1 MVFLLIR
8 FLLLIFSSNY
18 LQFNLL
24 ISATSLQNQEKMEV
38 ETEGERKHCEK
49 EKEKMEV
56 ETEGERK
63 HREKEKEKQKKE

>member
-38 ETEGERKHCEK
+38 K
-49 EKEKMEV
+49 
-56 ETEGERK
+56 TEGERK

>member
-38 ETEGERKHCEK
+38 ETEGERKHREK

>member
-24 ISATSLQNQEKMEV
+24 ISATSLQNQEKLEV
-38 ETEGERKHCEK
+38 ETEGERKHREK